1 MRYLLNFDRVLIC
14 LMGVVWIL
22 QGLGLL
28 PGELMHGHI
37 FWSFAGAV
45 LIAIEGGLMYFSIR
59 RMRA

>member
-1 MRYLLNFDRVLIC
+1 MRLVVNLLLNFDRILLC
-14 LMGVVWIL
+14 LMGIVWAL

-45 LIAIEGGLMYFSIR
+45 QTILGEP
-59 RMRA
+59 